1 MTNLI
6 SNEPTT
12 GVSIILPAYNEADG
26 LPVVLTELYS
36 VLDPGYDVIV
46 VDDGSADGT
55 AEIARRFPCR
65 LIQHSE
71 NRGKGAAVRTGLEA
85 ARGEAVIV
93 IDADGTYPVAAI
105 PTLVELLTEADIVRA
120 NRPRGAQAMPLIN
133 RIGNAIFNRLLSF
146 SHGLDGSDHL
156 SGLYGIR
163 RDALTRLRLESEGFD
178 IEAEIGIKARVG
190 GMRVRSVDIPYH
202 PRLGEKK
209 LRPWRD
215 GVLILGRILA
225 LFLLYNPLVTFVVP
239 GVLVMAAAV
248 GIAFLVSNGPFQTP
262 FFGLDIHSYIV
273 AVLGTLASFQLI
285 VFGVAAALYGVESGG
300 RPPGWLLALSARPVR
315 LTAAGTGLLLLAV
328 SVVRILLLANRWI
341 ADGAGLFFGTRD
353 VVLAATFLVFG
364 MQLLSA
370 ALFLS
375 IFAGRLDRYRAVR

>member
-1 MTNLI
+1 MTHLT
-6 SNEPTT
+6 SSEPSTPA
-12 GVSIILPAYNEADG
+12 SIILPAYNEADG
-26 LPVVLTELYS
+26 LPVVLTDLYS

-46 VDDGSADGT
+46 VDDGSSDGT
-55 AEIARRFPCR
+55 ADVARRFPCR
-65 LIQHSE
+65 LIQHPE
-71 NRGKGAAVRTGLEA
+71 NRGKGAAVRTGLEM
-85 ARGEAVIV
+85 ARSEAMIV
-93 IDADGTYPVAAI
+93 IDADGTYPVGAI
-105 PTLVELLTEADIVRA
+105 PTLVELLKEADIVRA
-120 NRPRGAQAMPLIN
+120 NRPRGSQAMPLIN

-163 RDALTRLRLESEGFD
+163 RDALSRLRLESEGFD
-178 IEAEIGIKARVG
+178 IEAEIGIKARVK
-190 GMRVRSVDIPYH
+190 GMRVRSIDIPYH

-215 GVLILGRILA
+215 GFLILGRILA
-225 LFLLYNPLVTFVVP
+225 LFLLYNPLITFVLP
-239 GVLVMAAAV
+239 GVLVMAAAAA
-248 GIAFLVSNGPFQTP
+248 IAFLVSNGPFQTP

-285 VFGVAAALYGVESGG
+285 VFGVAAALYGVEGGG
-300 RPPGWLLALSARPVR
+300 RPPNWLLALSARPVR
-315 LTAAGTGLLLLAV
+315 LVAAAAGLLVLAV
-328 SVVRILLLANRWI
+328 SFFQIVLLSYRWFD
-341 ADGAGLFFGTRD
+341 AGAGLFFGTRD

-375 IFAGRLDRYRAVR
+375 IFAGRLDRYRS